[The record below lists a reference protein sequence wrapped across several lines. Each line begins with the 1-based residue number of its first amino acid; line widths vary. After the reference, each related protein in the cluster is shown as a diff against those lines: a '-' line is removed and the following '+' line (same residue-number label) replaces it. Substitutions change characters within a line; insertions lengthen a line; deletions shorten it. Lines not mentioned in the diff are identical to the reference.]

1 MRQACAILAL
11 LVPLAIALPV
21 VVEDLEVMAG
31 ESCQD
36 EPAPS
41 GSKIPGESGYF
52 TPSEWKLQT
61 DLPECDASGKVKK
74 LLEVYPDEMDTYE
87 SSGFYV
93 NGTDDALT
101 FITSATGYMTPNAHY
116 PRQELRH
123 MVYWSLT
130 NGRHLMKARMAV
142 AGLPAVGQRV
152 TIAQIKPQSKDHI
165 SCDDD
170 ECPQHQQPLVKASCY
185 KSVGPGKFKLEA
197 EVKMNNPNN
206 PDDKTGFDNKA
217 KKFYLGTYGLGEYF
231 DVELAY
237 EQSEQL
243 KLTVSVTPDNAAIK
257 SHTYDYAGVLP
268 FDRPDKHDRIYYFK
282 VGSYCSSNAKKFKK
296 AGLDPAGEAC
306 TVKLA
311 SLNVEHECTRECTS
325 LNV

>member
-1 MRQACAILAL
+1 MRQAYAILLAL

-21 VVEDLEVMAG
+21 VVEDLEVTAQ
-31 ESCQD
+31 SCQY

-41 GSKIPGESGYF
+41 GSRIPGESGYF

-74 LLEVYPDEMDTYE
+74 LLEVYPDKMGTYE

-101 FITSATGYMTPNAHY
+101 FITSATGYMTRNAHY

-130 NGRHLMKARMAV
+130 NGRHVMRARMAV
-142 AGLPAVGQRV
+142 QGLPAVGKRV

-170 ECPQHQQPLVKASCY
+170 ECPQHQQPFIKIKASSY
-185 KSVGPGKFKLEA
+185 RSVGPGKFRLEA
-197 EVKMNNPNN
+197 LVKMNNPEN
-206 PDDKTGFDNKA
+206 PDDETGFDNKD
-217 KKFYLGTYGLGEYF
+217 KKMNLGTFSLGEYF
-231 DVELAY
+231 DVEIAY

-243 KLTVSVTPDNAAIK
+243 KLTVSVTPGNAAKIVK
-257 SHTYDYAGVLP
+257 TYDYAGVLP
-268 FDRPDKHDRIYYFK
+268 FDRPDKHDRMYYFK
-282 VGSYCSSNAKKFKK
+282 IGSYCSSNAKKIQKGW
-296 AGLDPAGEAC
+296 AGPSWRGVHSNADLPRCGA
-306 TVKLA
+306 
-311 SLNVEHECTRECTS
+311 
-325 LNV
+325 